1 MVIVVFARCPPPAS
15 TVTLYLPAGGAGK
28 DHVPF
33 ASALP
38 SATVLPS
45 SMVTT
50 IFESAAG
57 VSSSKNASTATRSPF
72 SFASTPIPWANAADG
87 RTSRKTVATSMRELM
102 AAPPG

>member
-15 TVTLYLPAGGAGK
+15 TVTLYFPAGGAGK

-45 SMVTT
+45 SAVTAT
-50 IFESAAG
+50 FASAAG

-72 SFASTPIPWANAADG
+72 SFASTPMPWAEAKDG
-87 RTSRKTVATSMRELM
+87 ATNRRTVTTSNRELM